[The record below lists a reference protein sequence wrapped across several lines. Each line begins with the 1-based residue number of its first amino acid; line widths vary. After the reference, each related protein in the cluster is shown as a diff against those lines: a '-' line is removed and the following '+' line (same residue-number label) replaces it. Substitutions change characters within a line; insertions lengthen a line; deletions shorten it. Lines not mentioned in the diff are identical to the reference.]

1 MKKTRILA
9 LVLAVL
15 MLAGIFAGCA
25 KTPASSTAPAPS
37 QTTDSKTESQKP
49 QELVDIVWYV
59 YAAAVR
65 NNEKNVVAAMNE
77 YSKEK
82 IGVTVT
88 MNTLLSTDYN
98 NKLSMDLAS
107 DADIDMM
114 FLASWQGQQDLIQSK
129 AVMDITDLLPN
140 YPKLLAVMPEEIWT
154 SAEFGG
160 RRYLIPNYKE
170 AFLGYSFLTPKA
182 VADKVKAEKGIDFKT
197 IELNGVLD
205 LEKIAPYVKAAK
217 EVCGVTVGFGELGLW
232 NAQCIKPGQWE
243 YITGSYYVDNK
254 TDKVNDY
261 RLTDEYEQFLNT
273 VYQLNKDGLIPEE
286 AATKDYVANILTDYL
301 KKGDYATEH
310 WTTVPD
316 NENNASMRYNT
327 EVYAIPL
334 TGNYQDS
341 GIATGSDY
349 AIAAKS
355 KKADACLRYLELL
368 NTDTKLADMYVYGQ
382 EGVDFKYNA
391 DGLVEV
397 SENKGWDNA
406 VWKCC
411 SYLTPTLA
419 VTEAKDKKEQ
429 YTEANKSA
437 TAYRSLGFRADTT
450 AVKPEMAA
458 VDNVAEQYSAY
469 LNYGFYKAE
478 DKLEEYRTE
487 LKKAGIEKVIA
498 EMQSQYDAWLKE
510 VGK

>member
-1 MKKTRILA
+1 M
-9 LVLAVL
+9 
-15 MLAGIFAGCA
+15 
-25 KTPASSTAPAPS
+25 
-37 QTTDSKTESQKP
+37 
-49 QELVDIVWYV
+49 
-59 YAAAVR
+59 
-65 NNEKNVVAAMNE
+65 
-77 YSKEK
+77 
-82 IGVTVT
+82 
-88 MNTLLSTDYN
+88 
-98 NKLSMDLAS
+98 
-107 DADIDMM
+107 
-114 FLASWQGQQDLIQSK
+114 
-129 AVMDITDLLPN
+129 
-140 YPKLLAVMPEEIWT
+140 
-154 SAEFGG
+154 
-160 RRYLIPNYKE
+160 
-170 AFLGYSFLTPKA
+170 
-182 VADKVKAEKGIDFKT
+182 KAEKGIDFKS

-205 LEKIAPYVKAAK
+205 LEKVAPYVKAAK

-243 YITGSYYVDNK
+243 MISGSYYVDNK

-261 RLTDEYEQFLNT
+261 RLTDEYEQFLNI

-334 TGNYQDS
+334 TGNYQNS

-406 VWKCC
+406 VWKAC

-450 AVKPEMAA
+450 AVKAEMAA